1 MVKVNIKAS
10 FPYEIKQVW
19 DIVSSFQEC
28 SWRSDVSKTVFLDDS
43 TFIEYTKNGYETFF
57 NITVIEPYKRI
68 EFEMEN
74 SKMNGYWVGL
84 FTQGSGKTEINFT
97 ENIHPK
103 KIYLKPFVK
112 TYLKRQQK
120 NYVRDLRSTLEGFS
134 RK

>member
-1 MVKVNIKAS
+1 MVRVNIKAS

-19 DIVSSFQEC
+19 DIISSFQEC
-28 SWRSDVSKTVFLDDS
+28 SWRSDISKTVFLDDS
-43 TFIEYTKNGYETFF
+43 TFIEYTKSGYETFF
-57 NITVIEPYKRI
+57 NITVIEPYSRI

-84 FTQGSGKTEINFT
+84 FTQRNGKTEIDFT
-97 ENIHPK
+97 EDIHSK

-120 NYVRDLRSTLEGFS
+120 SYVQDLQGALKERN